1 MRPSSRLI
9 SNLIPNLMP
18 GQAMRC
24 WIAVYLPLLPLQS
37 LRPRWCE
44 PLPLAIMDGGQVLAM
59 SRLAAAQGVRH
70 GMRANGV
77 QAIAPEV
84 ILQERDPQRERDA
97 LDAVALALLQYTP
110 ELAVANCS
118 ADTARTARASRTSRA
133 PLGGSTT
140 NVTNATNAASAA
152 GDDATL
158 LMDVTASL
166 TAFRGRRALCR
177 RVRDSVHA
185 LGFSLR
191 LAMAPTAQGAW
202 LLAHRRRAD
211 AHSLH
216 RSRVAKLASLQRELD
231 RTHFRWLPAAQPHAD
246 WLNGIG
252 CQTLGDLRRL
262 PRAGL
267 QRRTDARLIEQ
278 LDRAYGEAP
287 ELYEWL
293 QAPEQFAAFIE
304 LPYRVEQ
311 AALLLAGAQRLLLQM
326 AGWLVARQQAV
337 ARLLFSLEHERGRT
351 RRAPT
356 MLEIALAEPAWQEA
370 HLLRLVKERFARLPL
385 PAPVMALRL
394 EARDLSPWAPPN
406 EQLFPEPGGTPE
418 DYHRLLELLVSR
430 LGAEAVQ
437 LAAPRAD
444 HRPEAANRWQ
454 VVERVDRVERAS
466 GRPHVHEKRHDK
478 GYDKANGKGYETA
491 HDKAPDE
498 AVAAARP
505 FWLLEQPL
513 PLTLRAHR
521 PFYGSPLRLLSGPER
536 IESGWWDGALAL
548 RDYFIAQGD
557 EGACYWIYRERDAG
571 SARWFLHGLFA

>member
-1 MRPSSRLI
+1 
-9 SNLIPNLMP
+9 
-18 GQAMRC
+18 MRC
-24 WIAVYLPLLPLQS
+24 WIAVYLPQLPLQS

-44 PLPLAIMDGGQVLAM
+44 PLPLAIIDGGQVVAM
-59 SRLAAAQGVRH
+59 SRLAAVQGVRH

-77 QAIAPEV
+77 QTIAPDV
-84 ILQERDPQRERDA
+84 ILQERDLQRESDA
-97 LDAVALALLQYTP
+97 MDAMALALLQYTP
-110 ELAVANCS
+110 ELA
-118 ADTARTARASRTSRA
+118 RATC
-133 PLGGSTT
+133 T
-140 NVTNATNAASAA
+140 ASAA
-152 GDDATL
+152 IDDPTL

-166 TAFRGRRALCR
+166 SAFRGRLALCR

-202 LLAHRRRAD
+202 LLAHRQTLSPTLSPTLRSALRA
-211 AHSLH
+211 
-216 RSRVAKLASLQRELD
+216 RQRVVKLASLQRELD
-231 RTHFRWLPAAQPHAD
+231 RTHFHWLPAAQAHAD
-246 WLNGIG
+246 WLEGIG
-252 CQTLGDLRRL
+252 CRTLADLRRL

-267 QRRTDARLIEQ
+267 QRRTDPRLSEQ

-287 ELYEWL
+287 ELFDWL
-293 QAPEQFAAFIE
+293 LAPERFEAFIE
-304 LPYRVEQ
+304 LPYRVEH
-311 AALLLAGAQRLLLQM
+311 AALLLSGAERLLVQM
-326 AGWLVARQQAV
+326 AGWLAARQQAV

-351 RRAPT
+351 RREPT
-356 MLEIALAEPAWQEA
+356 LLEIALAEPAWQEA
-370 HLLRLVKERFARLPL
+370 HLLRLVKERFGRLPL

-418 DYHRLLELLVSR
+418 DYRRLLELLVSR

-437 LAAPRAD
+437 LASPRED
-444 HRPEAANRWQ
+444 HRPEVANHWQDAGRAGKQAMRAWPAAQ
-454 VVERVDRVERAS
+454 GRANA
-466 GRPHVHEKRHDK
+466 
-478 GYDKANGKGYETA
+478 KAETS
-491 HDKAPDE
+491 PF
-498 AVAAARP
+498 AARP

-513 PLTLRAHR
+513 PLALHAHR

-548 RDYFIAQGD
+548 RDYFIAQGN

>member
-1 MRPSSRLI
+1 
-9 SNLIPNLMP
+9 
-18 GQAMRC
+18 
-24 WIAVYLPLLPLQS
+24 
-37 LRPRWCE
+37 
-44 PLPLAIMDGGQVLAM
+44 MDGGQVLAM

-84 ILQERDPQRERDA
+84 ILQERDPQRECDA

-110 ELAVANCS
+110 ELAHANCH
-118 ADTARTARASRTSRA
+118 ADTRRASRSSRASGTSRSSGI
-133 PLGGSTT
+133 PQT
-140 NVTNATNAASAA
+140 NSANGASSATIVTSHGTAS
-152 GDDATL
+152 DDATL

-166 TAFRGRRALCR
+166 TAFRGRRALCQ
-177 RVRDSVHA
+177 RVSDSVHA

-202 LLAHRRRAD
+202 LLAHRRTSSTSKTR
-211 AHSLH
+211 
-216 RSRVAKLASLQRELD
+216 RVVKLASLQRELD
-231 RTHFRWLPAAQPHAD
+231 RTHFRWLPAAQAHAD
-246 WLNGIG
+246 WLDGIG
-252 CQTLGDLRRL
+252 CHTLGDLRRL

-267 QRRTDARLIEQ
+267 QRRTDARLMEQ

-311 AALLLAGAQRLLLQM
+311 AALLLSGAQRLLLQM

-351 RRAPT
+351 RREPT
-356 MLEIALAEPAWQEA
+356 MVEIALAEPAWQEA
-370 HLLRLVKERFARLPL
+370 HLLRLLKERFARLQL

-418 DYHRLLELLVSR
+418 DYRRLLELLVSR

-437 LAAPRAD
+437 LASPRAD
-444 HRPEAANRWQ
+444 HRPEAANCWQ
-454 VVERVDRVERAS
+454 AAERAS
-466 GRPHVHEKRHDK
+466 GRALAHAKDAED
-478 GYDKANGKGYETA
+478 TA
-491 HDKAPDE
+491 
-498 AVAAARP
+498 VAARP

-513 PLTLRAHR
+513 PLSLQAHR